1 MTIKSIRDIDPE
13 KLAAAIEA
21 DAGQAMPGLRESIRE
36 AQQGIYGKVYTPEM
50 LQEIK
55 RKRQAAY
62 EERRIKKGS
71 QRLPGVLLTPEAA
84 QALAACDFIV
94 DSGVRDAGAE
104 ALRQRA
110 AVSGLPVFRVAGGVE
125 KDGIT
130 LSELLAAIDRLPPF
144 SRQASQ

>member
-36 AQQGIYGKVYTPEM
+36 AQRGIYGKVYTPEM

-84 QALAACDFIV
+84 QALAV
-94 DSGVRDAGAE
+94 LMQRGAK
-104 ALRQRA
+104 
-110 AVSGLPVFRVAGGVE
+110 S
-125 KDGIT
+125 KT
-130 LSELLAAIDRLPPF
+130 AAINAALVAAA
-144 SRQASQ
+144 QEA

>member
-50 LQEIK
+50 LEEIDRK

-62 EERRIKKGS
+62 EARRIKTGS

-84 QALAACDFIV
+84 QALAV
-94 DSGVRDAGAE
+94 LMQRGAK
-104 ALRQRA
+104 
-110 AVSGLPVFRVAGGVE
+110 S
-125 KDGIT
+125 KT
-130 LSELLAAIDRLPPF
+130 AAINAALVAAA
-144 SRQASQ
+144 QEA

>member
-84 QALAACDFIV
+84 QALAV
-94 DSGVRDAGAE
+94 LMQRGAKSK
-104 ALRQRA
+104 A
-110 AVSGLPVFRVAGGVE
+110 
-125 KDGIT
+125 
-130 LSELLAAIDRLPPF
+130 AAINAALVAAA
-144 SRQASQ
+144 QGA

>member
-1 MTIKSIRDIDPE
+1 MTVKSIRDIDPE

-50 LQEIK
+50 VEEIDRKHK

-62 EERRIKKGS
+62 EERRISKGS

-84 QALAACDFIV
+84 QALAV
-94 DSGVRDAGAE
+94 LMQRGAKSK
-104 ALRQRA
+104 A
-110 AVSGLPVFRVAGGVE
+110 
-125 KDGIT
+125 
-130 LSELLAAIDRLPPF
+130 AAINAALVAAA
-144 SRQASQ
+144 QEA

>member
-36 AQQGIYGKVYTPEM
+36 AQRGIYGKVYTPEM

-55 RKRQAAY
+55 RNRQAAY

-84 QALAACDFIV
+84 QALAV
-94 DSGVRDAGAE
+94 LMQRGAKSK
-104 ALRQRA
+104 A
-110 AVSGLPVFRVAGGVE
+110 
-125 KDGIT
+125 
-130 LSELLAAIDRLPPF
+130 AAINAALVAAA
-144 SRQASQ
+144 QGA

>member
-50 LQEIK
+50 LEEIDRKHK

-62 EERRIKKGS
+62 EERRISKGS
-71 QRLPGVLLTPEAA
+71 QRLPGVLLTPDAA
-84 QALAACDFIV
+84 QALAV
-94 DSGVRDAGAE
+94 LMQRGAKSK
-104 ALRQRA
+104 A
-110 AVSGLPVFRVAGGVE
+110 
-125 KDGIT
+125 
-130 LSELLAAIDRLPPF
+130 AAINAALVAAAQEATVAVRHCDPIT
-144 SRQASQ
+144 QVSQK

>member
-36 AQQGIYGKVYTPEM
+36 APEM

-84 QALAACDFIV
+84 QALAV
-94 DSGVRDAGAE
+94 LMQRGAK
-104 ALRQRA
+104 
-110 AVSGLPVFRVAGGVE
+110 S
-125 KDGIT
+125 KT
-130 LSELLAAIDRLPPF
+130 AAINAALVAAA
-144 SRQASQ
+144 QAA

>member
-21 DAGQAMPGLRESIRE
+21 DVGQAMPGLCESIRE

-62 EERRIKKGS
+62 EEWRIKKGS

-84 QALAACDFIV
+84 QALAV
-94 DSGVRDAGAE
+94 LMQRGAK
-104 ALRQRA
+104 
-110 AVSGLPVFRVAGGVE
+110 S
-125 KDGIT
+125 KT
-130 LSELLAAIDRLPPF
+130 AAINAALVAAA
-144 SRQASQ
+144 QEA

>member
-55 RKRQAAY
+55 RTRQAAY

-84 QALAACDFIV
+84 LALAMLMQ
-94 DSGVRDAGAE
+94 RGAK
-104 ALRQRA
+104 
-110 AVSGLPVFRVAGGVE
+110 S
-125 KDGIT
+125 KT
-130 LSELLAAIDRLPPF
+130 AAINAALV
-144 SRQASQ
+144 AAAKAA